1 MSVPSPT
8 GPADTPLSASLR
20 DEIERWFSQRGVP
33 QLIDDYTTERRIDAR
48 AGPFVLTWLVGGSIL
63 WWGTRPDWSPLLNFA
78 GAFATLL
85 TMGLGVAAFR
95 RLRGHVMWWTDQRLE
110 VIDAFSL
117 GPLVAVPS
125 MIIEGSWLVGLVN
138 GRDALLGIGSIYAVI
153 GLGLGTIA
161 WWAIGRLR
169 DELTRIAELLAKTLP
184 TLLILVLFLLFA
196 AELWEAAH
204 LLSAGELAAVVILLL
219 AVAAL
224 LILTAF
230 RSEIPAM
237 ENADWQEMQ
246 LLAAGTPAGPL
257 ANAIPY
263 GAPPPLR
270 PLQRLNLALLV
281 LGGQLIQSVF
291 VTLVVTGFLVVFG
304 SLALPA
310 TLQER
315 WIGETVTALVHFDLL
330 GESRILSRELVTVAT
345 LLGSVVGL
353 YFTGLAITD
362 SAYRIAHFERVL
374 YEVRQLIAARAFY
387 STAAR
392 AEPPEV
398 SVDGR

>member
-1 MSVPSPT
+1 
-8 GPADTPLSASLR
+8 
-20 DEIERWFSQRGVP
+20 
-33 QLIDDYTTERRIDAR
+33 
-48 AGPFVLTWLVGGSIL
+48 
-63 WWGTRPDWSPLLNFA
+63 
-78 GAFATLL
+78 
-85 TMGLGVAAFR
+85 
-95 RLRGHVMWWTDQRLE
+95 
-110 VIDAFSL
+110 
-117 GPLVAVPS
+117 